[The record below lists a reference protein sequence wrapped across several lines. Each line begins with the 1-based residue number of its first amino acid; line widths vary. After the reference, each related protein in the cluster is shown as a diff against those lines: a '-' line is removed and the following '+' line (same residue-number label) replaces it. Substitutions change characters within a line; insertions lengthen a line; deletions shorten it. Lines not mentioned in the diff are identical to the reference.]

1 MLELIL
7 MRPIVSSLLG
17 CHVDVYFGS
26 EKIKDVTSFYSEI
39 RNQIDVWLLCMY
51 QKVLNLSEQNK
62 EYRATY
68 FHKWKS
74 SVSISLLEICFR
86 SDKGPFSV
94 DTADPPQ

>member
-1 MLELIL
+1 
-7 MRPIVSSLLG
+7 MRPIVFSLLS
-17 CHVDVYFGS
+17 CLEDVYFGFQQ
-26 EKIKDVTSFYSEI
+26 IKDVTSFYSEI
-39 RNQIDVWLLCMY
+39 RNQSDVWFLCMY

-74 SVSISLLEICFR
+74 SVSISLLEICLR

-94 DTADPPQ
+94 DRADPPQ